1 MKKELILIFGNL
13 IVLAGGALAQDSSG
27 TFLPTEQMM
36 NRYDFYNRQ
45 VISQPVSTISNYSK
59 VEAGYMYVDGGFR
72 PKQEAP
78 VQRSMYFN
86 TEGTKQV
93 AGFKVSGSFSF
104 SRDTKDSVAYTL
116 QDGISGSTPYYFYS
130 AFPGNWEINRYTLQG
145 ILSRQFFHNRFTVV
159 AGAKYLATNAWRS
172 NDPRT
177 DQFDHSMKGDL
188 GLLFKIH
195 KNHTLGLNGG
205 LLLDASENTNEYRN
219 KDYQDNLQF
228 IDRINFI
235 QYGYGLTLIQT
246 TNRSII
252 SKAPGWNAG
261 GLYQFTLPAAGRFTL
276 KGGYSRKNA
285 EYFRRPSSSDPMK
298 FVYGQFKE
306 WSIGW
311 DGLWESDQY
320 EKGQWTLSASYNRT
334 KGSDFHML
342 LNGNNYVYHQEY
354 FSLSPAYLHKKD
366 GQPVYELWMIGR
378 YRDHSRADG
387 STSHLARYKTLSAD
401 LGAAGYW
408 RFRKAGV
415 LKMMAGAGVTKNTSD
430 ELKVPPSQETDFSG
444 AVVYHDYYYYT
455 ASVLNINGAIT
466 YYFPVKKTTA
476 FAGFSFRQQSAT
488 LADKTVMAT
497 EYPGNRRILWQ
508 FNIGI
513 GL

>member
-1 MKKELILIFGNL
+1 MKKQLILIVGNL
-13 IVLAGGALAQDSSG
+13 GMLAGGALAQDSSRS
-27 TFLPTEQMM
+27 FLPTEQMM

-45 VISQPVSTISNYSK
+45 AISQPVSTITNYSK
-59 VEAGYMYVDGGFR
+59 VEAGYIHTDGGFR
-72 PKQEAP
+72 LKQEAP
-78 VQRSMYFN
+78 VQQSMYFS
-86 TEGTKQV
+86 TEGTKLV
-93 AGFKVSGSFSF
+93 GKFRVSGSFSF

-116 QDGISGSTPYYFYS
+116 QDGISGNTPYYFYS

-145 ILSRQFFHNRFTVV
+145 ILSRQFFNDRLTLA
-159 AGAKYLATNAWRS
+159 AGAKYLAMNAWRS

-188 GLLFKIH
+188 GLLFKLH
-195 KNHTLGLNGG
+195 QNHTLGLNGG
-205 LLLDASENTNEYRN
+205 LLLDATENTNEYRN

-235 QYGYGLTLIQT
+235 QYGYGLNVIQT

-261 GLYQFTLPAAGRFTL
+261 GLYQLILPAAGRFTL
-276 KGGYSRKNA
+276 KGGYSYKNA
-285 EYFRRPSSSDPMK
+285 EYFRRPSTSDPMK
-298 FVYGQFKE
+298 YVYGQFKE
-306 WSIGW
+306 RNIGW
-311 DGLWESDQY
+311 DGLWESNQY

-334 KGSDFHML
+334 KGSDFHTI
-342 LNGNNYVYHQEY
+342 LNGNNYVYHQES
-354 FSLSPAYLHKKD
+354 FSLSPSYLHRKERR
-366 GQPVYELWMIGR
+366 PVYEIWMHGR
-378 YRDHSRADG
+378 YNDHSRADG
-387 STSHLARYKTLSAD
+387 STSHLARYKTISVD

-408 RFRKAGV
+408 RFGKTGV
-415 LKMMAGAGVTKNTSD
+415 LKTMAGAGITKNTD
-430 ELKVPPSQETDFSG
+430 DVLQVPPSQETDFSI

-455 ASVLNINGAIT
+455 ASVLNINAAIT

-488 LADKTVMAT
+488 LADKTVEAT
-497 EYPGNRRILWQ
+497 GYPGNRRMLWQ